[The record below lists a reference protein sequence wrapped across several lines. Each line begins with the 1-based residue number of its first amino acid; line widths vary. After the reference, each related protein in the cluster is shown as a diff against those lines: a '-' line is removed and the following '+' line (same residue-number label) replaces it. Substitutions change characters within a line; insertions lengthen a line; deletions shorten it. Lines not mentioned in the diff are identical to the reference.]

1 MAARLLLWRLVVLL
15 SLFLWP
21 AEANRGH
28 SFSIQQVPRAEQ
40 NSSLNIS
47 TVFARNFLRYGGVVP
62 PIVARS
68 AETASVLA
76 STRNGEFII
85 PVSVGAD
92 TLYMSVDT
100 GSADL

>member
-1 MAARLLLWRLVVLL
+1 MVLL

-21 AEANRGH
+21 AEANQGH
-28 SFSIQQVPRAEQ
+28 SFSIQQVARTDRNLP
-40 NSSLNIS
+40 LNIS
-47 TVFARNFLRYGGVVP
+47 AIFARNYLRYGGLVP

-68 AETASVLA
+68 AETASILA
-76 STRNGEFII
+76 GTRNGEFII